1 MEKTR
6 TVEPD
11 EDQDPQHDPNIARK
25 LYLDEAVPEA
35 ARDCKPDVQTP
46 DEPSQRW
53 QQDTQPVDGEAAI
66 DPPPGSELIQR
77 SRVQG

>member
-1 MEKTR
+1 MEKTH

-11 EDQDPQHDPNIARK
+11 EDQDPQLDSNATRK
-25 LYLDEAVPEA
+25 LYLDQPAPEA
-35 ARDCKPDVQTP
+35 PRDCHPDIP
-46 DEPSQRW
+46 APEEPRDRW
-53 QQDTQPVDGEAAI
+53 QQDTTPVDGEAAM